1 MTVSSPPA
9 GTAGSTD
16 DGAGSPADPSCYDPW
31 HAILERIDDAAALA
45 SLDPDIHCLL
55 RAPERVLEVS
65 VPVKMDDGH
74 VEVFTGWRIH
84 HDTSRGPAK
93 GGIRF
98 HPALQAREISALAAD
113 MTLKTAV
120 VDIPFGGG
128 KGGVRCDPRQMSDGE
143 LERMTRRYTYEIA
156 SFLGPER
163 DIPAPDVNT
172 DERVMAWLLDTL
184 DMLEGRSIPAV
195 VTGKPLS
202 VGGMPLHSGATASGV
217 VRCVRSVFSA
227 KEMELAGARAVVQ
240 GFGKV
245 GGPLVFLLASAGM
258 RVVAV
263 SDIGG
268 AIHNPGGI
276 DAGALADHVTR
287 TGSVVGFE
295 GASVI
300 GADELWGIEAELI
313 VPAALEGAIDVPA
326 AKALKASVVVE
337 AANGPTT
344 PEADAILAER
354 GVTVVPDIL
363 ANAGGVTASYFE
375 WAQSR
380 QGYPWDEDLVAT
392 RLARTIDDA
401 FREVWDRSRQMDIS
415 MRRAAGV
422 VAIDR
427 LAAAISA
434 RGLFP

>member
-1 MTVSSPPA
+1 
-9 GTAGSTD
+9 
-16 DGAGSPADPSCYDPW
+16 
-31 HAILERIDDAAALA
+31 
-45 SLDPDIHCLL
+45 
-55 RAPERVLEVS
+55 
-65 VPVKMDDGH
+65 MDDGH

-84 HDTSRGPAK
+84 HNTSRGPAK

-128 KGGVRCDPRQMSDGE
+128 KGGVRCDPRQMSTSE

-156 SFLGPER
+156 AILGPER

-195 VTGKPLS
+195 VTGKPLA

-217 VRCVRSVFSA
+217 VRCVRSVFAA
-227 KEMELAGARAVVQ
+227 KEMELAGARAIVQ

-263 SDIGG
+263 ADVGG
-268 AIHNPGGI
+268 AVYNAGGI
-276 DAGALADHVTR
+276 DAGELADHVTR
-287 TGSVVGFE
+287 TRSVTGFE
-295 GASVI
+295 GAQEI
-300 GADELWGIEAELI
+300 EAEALWGIEAELV

-326 AKALKASVVVE
+326 AKTMKAAVVVE

-344 PEADAILAER
+344 PEADLILAAR
-354 GVTVVPDIL
+354 QVTVVPDIL

-380 QGYPWDEDLVAT
+380 QGYPWDEELVAT
-392 RLARTIDDA
+392 RLARTIDNA
-401 FREVWDRSRQMDIS
+401 FSDVWDKAKAMDVS
-415 MRRAAGV
+415 MRRAASV

-427 LAAAISA
+427 LAASISA

>member
-1 MTVSSPPA
+1 VPTPLGPP
-9 GTAGSTD
+9 
-16 DGAGSPADPSCYDPW
+16 DPSSYDPW

-55 RAPERVLEVS
+55 RTPERVLEVA
-65 VPVKMDDGH
+65 VPVRMDDGH
-74 VEVFTGWRIH
+74 VTVFTGWRIH
-84 HDTSRGPAK
+84 HDTTRGPAK

-195 VTGKPLS
+195 VTGKPLA

-217 VRCVRSVFSA
+217 VRCVRSVFAA

-263 SDIGG
+263 SDVGG
-268 AIHNPGGI
+268 AVHNPGGI

-287 TGSVVGFE
+287 TGSVTGFD
-295 GASVI
+295 GGRAI
-300 GADELWGIEAELI
+300 DGDDLWGIDAELV
-313 VPAALEGAIDVPA
+313 VPAALEGSIDVA
-326 AKALKASVVVE
+326 AAEALKATVVVE

-344 PEADAILAER
+344 PDADQVLAAR
-354 GVTVVPDIL
+354 QVTVVPDIL

-392 RLARTIDDA
+392 RLARTMDDA
-401 FREVWDRSRQMDIS
+401 FLQVWDKSKQMAVS

-422 VAIDR
+422 VAIER

>member
-1 MTVSSPPA
+1 LTVPDSSA
-9 GTAGSTD
+9 
-16 DGAGSPADPSCYDPW
+16 PSAYDPW
-31 HAILERIDDAAALA
+31 AAILERIDDAADLS
-45 SLDPDIHCLL
+45 SLDPNIHRQL
-55 RAPERVLEVS
+55 RAPERILEVA
-65 VPVKMDDGH
+65 VPVRMDDGH

-84 HDTSRGPAK
+84 HNTSRGPAK

-128 KGGVRCDPRQMSDGE
+128 KGGVRCDPRQMSASE

-156 SFLGPER
+156 AILGPER

-195 VTGKPLS
+195 VTGKPLA

-217 VRCVRSVFSA
+217 VRCVRSVFAA
-227 KEMELAGARAVVQ
+227 KEIELAGSRAIVQ

-268 AIHNPGGI
+268 AVHNAGGI
-276 DAGALADHVTR
+276 DAGELSDHVTR
-287 TGSVVGFE
+287 TGSVAGFD
-295 GASVI
+295 GGTAI
-300 GADELWGIEAELI
+300 DRDELWGIDAELV
-313 VPAALEGAIDVPA
+313 VPAALEGAIDIPA
-326 AKALKASVVVE
+326 AQALKASVVVE

-344 PEADAILAER
+344 PEADLVLASR
-354 GVTVVPDIL
+354 QITVVPDIL

-401 FREVWDRSRQMDIS
+401 FREVWDKSKSMDIS

-422 VAIDR
+422 VAINR
-427 LAAAISA
+427 VAAAVSA

>member
-1 MTVSSPPA
+1 MT
-9 GTAGSTD
+9 GS
-16 DGAGSPADPSCYDPW
+16 AYDPW
-31 HAILERIDDAAALA
+31 TAILERIDDAAALV
-45 SLDPDIHCLL
+45 SLDPDVHCLL
-55 RAPERVLEVS
+55 RVPERVLEVA
-65 VPVKMDDGH
+65 VPVRMDDGH

-98 HPALQAREISALAAD
+98 HPALEARQISALAAD

-128 KGGVRCDPRQMSDGE
+128 KGGVRCDPSKLSSAE
-143 LERMTRRYTYEIA
+143 LERLTRRYTYEIA
-156 SFLGPER
+156 TFLGPER

-202 VGGMPLHSGATASGV
+202 VGGMALHSGATASGV
-217 VRCVRSVFSA
+217 VRCVRSVFA
-227 KEMELAGARAVVQ
+227 ARQMDLAGARAVVQ

-245 GGPLVFLLASAGM
+245 GAPLAFLLASAGM
-258 RVVAV
+258 RVIAVGDVA
-263 SDIGG
+263 G
-268 AIHNPGGI
+268 AVHNPGGL
-276 DAGALADHVTR
+276 DPGELADHVTK

-295 GASVI
+295 GGQPVE
-300 GADELWGIEAELI
+300 GAEIWSLEAELI
-313 VPAALEGAIDVPA
+313 VPAALEGAIDATA
-326 AKALKASVVVE
+326 ASGLKAAVVVE

-344 PEADAILAER
+344 PEADLILENR
-354 GVTVVPDIL
+354 QVTVVPDIL

-375 WAQSR
+375 WAQAR
-380 QGYPWDEDLVAT
+380 QGYAWDEEVVAS
-392 RLARTIDDA
+392 RLARTMDDA
-401 FREVWDRSRQMDIS
+401 FTQVWDRSQKMSVS